1 MTEAGFDWFFELR
14 DDMREF
20 RRSHPL
26 VAREALSL
34 EEEMKCRIIGGSLIR
49 WLEEYGPRLMQER
62 SVLAKLKGWESDP
75 FIVFTSEQPGLIA
88 ANEILDRKSSQ
99 IAFLYPAEFTRV
111 TKIRPDAEYQWH
123 VHTWSYFTT
132 LDADTL
138 QRAAKYPLAPG
149 ETYWLHKEGTMCGQ
163 LFGRGGDHLWKW
175 NGKKPELLEECFNQ
189 WVS

>member
-1 MTEAGFDWFFELR
+1 MTEAGIDWFDEVR
-14 DDMREF
+14 CDARGF

-26 VAREALSL
+26 AARDSLSMKD
-34 EEEMKCRIIGGSLIR
+34 EMQCRIIGGSLIQ
-49 WLEEYGPRLMQER
+49 WLEKYSPRLLQER

-75 FIVFTSEQPGLIA
+75 FVVFTSEQPGLIA
-88 ANEILDRKSSQ
+88 ASEILKGKASK
-99 IAFLYPAEFTRV
+99 IVFLYPDEFTKS
-111 TKIRPDAEYQWH
+111 TKSYPDPDYRWH

-132 LDADTL
+132 LDADEL

-149 ETYWLHKEGTMCGQ
+149 ETYWLHKEGTMCGP

-175 NGKKPELLEECFNQ
+175 NGEKPVLLEECFNQ